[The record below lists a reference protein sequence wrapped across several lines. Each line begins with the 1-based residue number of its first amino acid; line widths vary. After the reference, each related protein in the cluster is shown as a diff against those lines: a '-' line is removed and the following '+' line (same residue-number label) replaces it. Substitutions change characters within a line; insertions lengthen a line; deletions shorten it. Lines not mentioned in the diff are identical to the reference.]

1 MSLGDELLDRETHK
15 PPHCDPVEFGADLD
29 QFPTAR
35 EIVGIGDL
43 RTQAKSSP
51 ETVTVH
57 LNPLCSY
64 AVTCGYLSRHG
75 SRPSNGA
82 LVEEC

>member
-35 EIVGIGDL
+35 EIVGIGEPHGPAIVCL
-43 RTQAKSSP
+43 ILLLHIRSSDD
-51 ETVTVH
+51 V
-57 LNPLCSY
+57 
-64 AVTCGYLSRHG
+64 
-75 SRPSNGA
+75 
-82 LVEEC
+82 